1 MFKSIKSK
9 VCYVLFFVC
18 AITSFVIMG
27 GGMTSCEVGLGAS
40 VDTQPP
46 TVDIQELLLTLL
58 FVKNLR

>member
-18 AITSFVIMG
+18 VITSFVIMG

-40 VDTQPP
+40 VDT
-46 TVDIQELLLTLL
+46 
-58 FVKNLR
+58 